1 MEQYI
6 KAGKVT
12 STRGLNGE
20 VNVESWCNTLED
32 FRKFKFFFMNDQ
44 FDTLLKFKVEK
55 SKAHKNHIILKLED
69 INSKEKASKIIGKI
83 LYVARENIALKK
95 NEYLLTDLIGLKVIN
110 EKCETTCYGI
120 VTDVITRNTKTLIYE
135 ITNKEGKKHLI
146 PAIEDFIKEID
157 IKGKKIKINPIPGL
171 LDNAY

>member
-1 MEQYI
+1 MEYI

-32 FRKFKFFFMNDQ
+32 FCKFKFFFMNDQ
-44 FDTLLKFKVEK
+44 FETLLKFKVEK
-55 SKAHKNHIILKLED
+55 SKTHKNHIILKLENID
-69 INSKEKASKIIGKI
+69 SKEKASKIIGKI
-83 LYVARENIALKK
+83 LYVSRKNIVLKK
-95 NEYLLTDLIGLKVIN
+95 NEYLLADLIGLKVIN
-110 EKCETTCYGI
+110 KKCETICYGI

-135 ITNKEGKKHLI
+135 ITTKEEKKCLI

-157 IKGKKIKINPIPGL
+157 IKNGKIKINPILGI